1 MEEKPAIHDFD
12 TMSLYKVK
20 NKTDCLLC
28 KVKFC
33 IFAPLFKNKKN
44 E

>member
-1 MEEKPAIHDFD
+1 MVTGDNDFS
-12 TMSLYKVK
+12 TMLLYKVK
-20 NKTDCLLC
+20 NKTDSLLF

-44 E
+44 G